1 MSDFY
6 VNNIFPQSGVILKL
20 NDIEVSTNGTENI
33 NLGNDSGQAITTGIR
48 NVSLGDLSLN
58 SNISSNDNVAIGNQS
73 LELSTQG
80 GNTAVGSWAL
90 KKITSGSQNDSLGAY
105 SLSELTS
112 GNSNVSLGSSSGF
125 ALLSGDK
132 NTFVGNQAGSMFTSS
147 ANKNV
152 VLGSSSGYAG
162 SGGSGDENIFIG
174 NDAGYGYSSGDFN
187 VVIGSYPNVFGT
199 ITGNNNIQIGRNS
212 NKATSNASNS
222 ITLGNSSHTVI
233 RAAVTTITSLSDERD
248 KKDIKDL
255 STGLEFVEGL
265 RPVEFTWNDRDENG
279 KHDISDFGFIAQDLK
294 KAQEDAEK
302 AEVLKL
308 VYEEN
313 PEKLEASYGK
323 LIPILVKAIQEL
335 SEEVKQLKTK

>member
-48 NVSLGDLSLN
+48 NISLGDLSLK

-222 ITLGNSSHTVI
+222 ITLGNSAHTVI
-233 RAAVTTITSLSDERD
+233 RAAVTTITSLSDARD
-248 KKDIKDL
+248 KKNIEKSKYGLDLVESLKPVTFEWETRDGAKKDVKDL
-255 STGLEFVEGL
+255 
-265 RPVEFTWNDRDENG
+265 
-279 KHDISDFGFIAQDLK
+279 GFIAQDLK
-294 KAQEDAEK
+294 
-302 AEVLKL
+302 EVDDDYLGL
-308 VYEEN
+308 VYDEN
-313 PEKLEASYGK
+313 PEKLEASYGR
-323 LIPILVKAIQEL
+323 LIPVLVKAIQEL
-335 SEEVKQLKTK
+335 SEEVKQLKNK